1 MSHSSK
7 QVAEGFYGTLDFAVM
22 EAARITE
29 EGHLVLSS
37 GVGNNVEHL
46 DHASHII
53 VEVNN
58 WQSPDLEG
66 IADVG
71 VEVHHDAMV
80 VITEC
85 GYADL
90 RGLAPRHRAPK
101 MRSIAHP
108 DYRPAARGVRGAG
121 QRGGRCDARPP
132 RRRDGLRVPHE
143 PG

>member
-1 MSHSSK
+1 MSRSSK

-71 VEVHHDAMV
+71 VEVHHEA
-80 VITEC
+80 
-85 GYADL
+85 
-90 RGLAPRHRAPK
+90 
-101 MRSIAHP
+101 IAHP
-108 DYRPAARGVRGAG
+108 DYRPLLEEYVARASTEGGAMH
-121 QRGGRCDARPP
+121 
-132 RRRDGLRVPHE
+132 VPHDVATGFE
-143 PG
+143 FHTNLAETGPMRG